1 MSSRASGGG
10 PGGSVAGGTIDRAD
24 RSCPLPYPD
33 NRAGCRESG
42 LISYGEFLCPI
53 GKSGEKCGSR
63 SVARP
68 ADRLRCAQRNP
79 SRPDQCDAGGL
90 QPRREHRQEMLQA
103 RVMQRSTSGNLTLI
117 HMFALALGGAEVA
130 RHLGVMSTRASSL
143 AGRRVPDLYVN
154 RVTSRRA
161 IGPELVERPDVVS
174 AQTSHGFRQH
184 REESLEGPR

>member
-1 MSSRASGGG
+1 MSSRACGGG
-10 PGGSVAGGTIDRAD
+10 PGRSVAGGTTDRAD
-24 RSCPLPYPD
+24 RSCRLPYPD
-33 NRAGCRESG
+33 NHAGCRDSG

-53 GKSGEKCGSR
+53 EKSSEKCGSR

-79 SRPDQCDAGGL
+79 SRPDKCDAGGL

-103 RVMQRSTSGNLTLI
+103 RVMQRSASENLTLTHI
-117 HMFALALGGAEVA
+117 FAPALGGVGVA
-130 RHLGVMSTRASSL
+130 SRLGVMSTRALSL
-143 AGRRVPDLYVN
+143 AGRRVPDLDVN
-154 RVTSRRA
+154 RVTFRRA
-161 IGPELVERPDVVS
+161 IGPELAERPDVVS